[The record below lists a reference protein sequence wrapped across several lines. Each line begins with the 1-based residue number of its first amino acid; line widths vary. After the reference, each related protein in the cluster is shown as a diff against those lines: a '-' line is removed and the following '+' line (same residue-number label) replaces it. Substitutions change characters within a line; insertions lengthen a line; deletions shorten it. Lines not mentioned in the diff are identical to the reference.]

1 MKISKEV
8 LEKLADGLAPEY
20 CGYKEHETI
29 IVAMAGELLSL
40 RGDRQLL
47 IDMCDQFAMWLVNVH
62 IDYRN
67 GNVAPD
73 GSDEGEVLG
82 RRGHRQLLHEYNKL
96 MGRAEDYEDYFEC
109 DFFGEET

>member
-1 MKISKEV
+1 MKISREV

-29 IVAMAGELLSL
+29 IVTMAGELLSL

-47 IDMCDQFAMWLVNVH
+47 IGMCNKFAMWLENVH

-67 GNVAPD
+67 GNVAPN
-73 GSDEGEVLG
+73 GSDEGEELG
-82 RRGHRQLLHEYNKL
+82 AKGHRQLLREYYKL
-96 MGRAEDYEDYFEC
+96 MGRAEDYEEDFEC
-109 DFFGEET
+109 DYFGEEK